1 MKENT
6 PDRVKLM
13 KQEYEQIPVPDE
25 LSFRVRTAI
34 ARAKREKKEKYVMR
48 IRKAAKTLGAT
59 AAAFMLTV
67 VALANSSQNI
77 AQAMEQV
84 PVLGAIT
91 KVVTFRTYEDERGN
105 VSAHVDVPQIEGGD
119 EVRAVNDAIQ
129 QYTDTIIA
137 QYEADA
143 AIMGD
148 EGHYDLN
155 VSHTVVTDNERL
167 FAIRFDETLV
177 MNSGNESVMI
187 YNVDKSTGSIL
198 TLADLFLPDSDY
210 IAVLTENIKAQME
223 ARMDADES
231 VHYWL
236 HDEIEAMNFKELSP
250 DVAFYVNADGE
261 LVIVFNEGD
270 VAPMYM
276 GVVEFAIP
284 AEVTAAIA
292 QPGLLK

>member
-210 IAVLTENIKAQME
+210 IAVLTENIKEQMQ
-223 ARMDADES
+223 ARMDADEN

-250 DVAFYVNADGE
+250 DVAFYVNENGE

-284 AEVTAAIA
+284 AEVTADIA

>member
-6 PDRVKLM
+6 PDLVKLM

-48 IRKAAKTLGAT
+48 ISKIAKTLGAT

-77 AQAMEQV
+77 AQAMEQL

-119 EVRAVNDAIQ
+119 EVRAVNDAIES
-129 QYTDTIIA
+129 YTDTIIA
-137 QYEADA
+137 RYEADA

-250 DVAFYVNADGE
+250 DTAFYVNENGE

>member
-77 AQAMEQV
+77 AQAMEQL

-119 EVRAVNDAIQ
+119 EVRAVNDAIEA
-129 QYTDTIIA
+129 YTDTIIA
-137 QYEADA
+137 RYEADA

-187 YNVDKSTGSIL
+187 YNVDKSTGKIL

-210 IAVLTENIKAQME
+210 IAVLTENIQEQMQ
-223 ARMDADES
+223 ARMDADEN
-231 VHYWL
+231 VYYWL

-250 DVAFYVNADGE
+250 DVAFYVNAEGE

>member
-6 PDRVKLM
+6 PDIVKLM

-25 LSFRVRTAI
+25 LSFRVRAAI

-77 AQAMEQV
+77 AQAMEQL

-105 VSAHVDVPQIEGGD
+105 VSAHVDVPQIEGSD

-143 AIMGD
+143 EIVGD

-155 VSHTVVTDNERL
+155 VSHTVVTDNENI

-187 YNVDKSTGSIL
+187 YNVDKSTGKIL

-210 IAVLTENIKAQME
+210 IAVLTENIQEQMQ
-223 ARMDADES
+223 ARMDADEN

-250 DVAFYVNADGE
+250 DVAFYVNAEGE

>member
-119 EVRAVNDAIQ
+119 EVRAVNDAIEA
-129 QYTDTIIA
+129 YTDTIIA
-137 QYEADA
+137 RYEADA

-250 DVAFYVNADGE
+250 DVAFYVNAEGE

>member
-1 MKENT
+1 MKENY
-6 PDRVKLM
+6 PEKMEQM

-25 LSFRVRTAI
+25 LAFRVRASI
-34 ARAKREKKEKYVMR
+34 EQAKRQKKEKYVMR
-48 IRKAAKTLGAT
+48 ISKVAKTLGAT

-105 VSAHVDVPQIEGGD
+105 VSAHVDVPQIEGGE
-119 EVRAVNDAIQ
+119 EVSAVNDAIEA
-129 QYTDTIIA
+129 YTDTIIA

-143 AIMGD
+143 EIVGD

-155 VSHTVVTDNERL
+155 ISHTVVTDNENI

-177 MNSGNESVMI
+177 MNSGNQSVMI
-187 YNVDKSTGSIL
+187 YNVDKSTGKIL

-210 IAVLTENIKAQME
+210 IAVLTENIQEQMQ

-236 HDEIEAMNFKELSP
+236 HDEIEAMNFKELPP
-250 DVAFYVNADGE
+250 DVAFYVNENGE

-276 GVVEFAIP
+276 GLEEFAIP
-284 AEVTAAIA
+284 AEVTADIA

>member
-25 LSFRVRTAI
+25 LSFRVRAAI

-77 AQAMEQV
+77 AQAMEQL

-105 VSAHVDVPQIEGGD
+105 VSAHVDVPQIEGGE
-119 EVRAVNDAIQ
+119 EVSAVNDAIE

-143 AIMGD
+143 EIVGD

-155 VSHTVVTDNERL
+155 VSHTVVTDNENI

-187 YNVDKSTGSIL
+187 YNVDKSTGKIL

-210 IAVLTENIKAQME
+210 IAVLTENIKEQMQ
-223 ARMDADES
+223 ARMDADEN

>member
-1 MKENT
+1 MKENY
-6 PDRVKLM
+6 PEKMEQM

-25 LSFRVRTAI
+25 LAFRVRASI
-34 ARAKREKKEKYVMR
+34 EQAKRQKKEKYVMR
-48 IRKAAKTLGAT
+48 ISKVAKTLGAT

-105 VSAHVDVPQIEGGD
+105 VSAHVDVPQIEGGE
-119 EVRAVNDAIQ
+119 EVSAVNDAIEA
-129 QYTDTIIA
+129 YTDNIIA

-143 AIMGD
+143 EIVGD

-155 VSHTVVTDNERL
+155 ISHTVVTDNENI

-177 MNSGNESVMI
+177 MNSGNQSVMI
-187 YNVDKSTGSIL
+187 YNVDKSTGKIL

-210 IAVLTENIKAQME
+210 IAVLTENIQEQMQ

-236 HDEIEAMNFKELSP
+236 HDEIEAMNFKELPP
-250 DVAFYVNADGE
+250 DVAFYVNENGE

-276 GVVEFAIP
+276 GLEEFAIP
-284 AEVTAAIA
+284 AEVTADIA

>member
-25 LSFRVRTAI
+25 LSFRVRAAI

-210 IAVLTENIKAQME
+210 IAVLTENIKEQMQ
-223 ARMDADES
+223 ARMDADEN

-236 HDEIEAMNFKELSP
+236 HDEIETMNFKELSP
-250 DVAFYVNADGE
+250 DVAFYVNAEGE

>member
-210 IAVLTENIKAQME
+210 IAVLTENIKEQMQ
-223 ARMDADES
+223 ARMDADEN

-250 DVAFYVNADGE
+250 DVAFYVNAEGE

>member
-6 PDRVKLM
+6 PDIVKLM

-25 LSFRVRTAI
+25 LSFRVRAAI

-77 AQAMEQV
+77 AQAMEQL

-105 VSAHVDVPQIEGGD
+105 VSAHVDVPQIEGSD

-143 AIMGD
+143 EIVGD

-155 VSHTVVTDNERL
+155 VSHTVVTDNENI
-167 FAIRFDETLV
+167 FAIRFD
-177 MNSGNESVMI
+177 
-187 YNVDKSTGSIL
+187 
-198 TLADLFLPDSDY
+198 
-210 IAVLTENIKAQME
+210 
-223 ARMDADES
+223 
-231 VHYWL
+231 
-236 HDEIEAMNFKELSP
+236 
-250 DVAFYVNADGE
+250 
-261 LVIVFNEGD
+261 
-270 VAPMYM
+270 
-276 GVVEFAIP
+276 
-284 AEVTAAIA
+284 
-292 QPGLLK
+292 